1 MENKQVI
8 TKKRR
13 HNKILTKI
21 EDCFYEHK
29 KNNIRVLSIE
39 EIRGWMLDN
48 YRNGIS
54 KRRLSTFL
62 YRKKEFTLQKKL
74 RWKNSN
80 HFDTWWSLSSE
91 QVKEADV
98 NEEPNPN
105 WINIPISEKTA

>member
-1 MENKQVI
+1 MENEQP
-8 TKKRR
+8 TPKKRR

-21 EDCFYEHK
+21 EDCFYEHQQ
-29 KNNIRVLSIE
+29 KNIKVLSIE
-39 EIRGWMLDN
+39 QIRGWMLDN

-91 QVKEADV
+91 QVNEADV
-98 NEEPNPN
+98 SDEPNPN
-105 WINIPISEKTA
+105 WINIPISENTA

>member
-1 MENKQVI
+1 MPQQKLENKSN
-8 TKKRR
+8 R
-13 HNKILTKI
+13 
-21 EDCFYEHK
+21 HK
-29 KNNIRVLSIE
+29 KLIGTIEKCLLLYKEKNVDVVSIE
-39 EIRGWMLDN
+39 QIRGWMLKN